1 MKPCFMPADILL
13 PNEKIEMEKWAVI
26 ACDQYTSQ
34 PEYWEKVKEFVGSS
48 KSTLNLVFPEVYLGE
63 EDGRI
68 DSICTA
74 MKDYLKDGIVGQAV
88 SNGFILV
95 KRQVGHGTRT
105 GLIGVIDLEQ
115 YDFNPGSEKLIR
127 ATEGTVLSRIPP
139 RVKIRTNA
147 VLECPHVMLLI
158 DDPDKKLIEPLAAQS
173 GQLRKL
179 YDFDLMLGGG
189 RVKGYSVEGK
199 MAESLTKLISQMQA
213 ESNNFFLAAGDG
225 NHSLATAKTC
235 WENIKANLSEKERV
249 SHPARFSMVEVIN
262 LHDDSL
268 NFEPIHR
275 VVDNCDCDAIMTS
288 FSEFLKENGLTAD
301 LGDEITLVDSNGK
314 RRVFSI
320 GGLEGRLPID
330 IIQRFLDTFT
340 INSESELDYIHG
352 ENHVIDLL
360 KKKKSV
366 GILLKAIG
374 KSSLFPGI
382 AAGGVLP
389 RKTFSIGEA
398 DEKRFYT
405 ECRKITAEL

>member
-13 PNEKIEMEKWAVI
+13 PNEKIKMEKWAVI

-48 KSTLNLVFPEVYLGE
+48 QSTLNLVFPEVYLEE

-68 DSICTA
+68 ESICWF
-74 MKDYLKDGIVGQAV
+74 MKEYLKNETIVKAV

-95 KRQVGHGTRT
+95 ERQVGHGTRT

-139 RVKIRTNA
+139 RVRIRTNA
-147 VLECPHVMLLI
+147 VLECPHVMLLV
-158 DDPDKKLIEPLAAQS
+158 DDPDRQLIEPLAAQRE
-173 GQLRKL
+173 QLRKL

-189 RVKGYSVEGK
+189 SVKGYAIEGLR
-199 MAESLTKLISQMQA
+199 AESLIMLISQMQA
-213 ESNNFFLAAGDG
+213 GSNNFFLAAGDG

-235 WENIKANLSEKERV
+235 WENIKASLSEEEKAC
-249 SHPARFSMVEVIN
+249 HPARFSMVEVIN
-262 LHDDSL
+262 LHDASL

-275 VVDNCDCDAIMTS
+275 VIDNCDCDVIMTS
-288 FSEFLKENGLTAD
+288 FSEFLEENGLTAGW
-301 LGDEITLVDSNGK
+301 GDEITLVDSNGGK
-314 RRVFSI
+314 IAFSI

-330 IIQRFLDTFT
+330 IVQRFLDAFT
-340 INSESELDYIHG
+340 INSESQLDYIHG
-352 ENHVIDLL
+352 EKHVIDLL

-366 GILLKAIG
+366 GILLKSID

-405 ECRKITAEL
+405 ECRKIAAEQ

>member
-1 MKPCFMPADILL
+1 MNPCFMPADILL
-13 PNEKIEMEKWAVI
+13 PNEKIEMGKWAVI

-34 PEYWEKVKEFVGSS
+34 PEYWERVREIVGSS
-48 KSTLNLVFPEVYLGE
+48 ESALNIVFPEVYLAK

-68 DSICTA
+68 ENICA
-74 MKDYLKDGIVGQAV
+74 SMKEYLKNGTVTKAV
-88 SNGFILV
+88 TNGFILV
-95 KRQVGHGTRT
+95 EREVGHGTRT
-105 GLIGVIDLEQ
+105 GLIGVIDLEE
-115 YDFNPGSEKLIR
+115 YEFTPGSEKLIR

-139 RVKIRTNA
+139 RVRIRENA
-147 VLECPHVMLLI
+147 VLECPHVMLLV
-158 DDPDKKLIEPLAAQS
+158 DDPARKLIEPLAAEKEN
-173 GQLRKL
+173 LRKL

-189 RVKGYSVEGK
+189 NVKGYAIEGER
-199 MAESLTKLISQMQA
+199 AESLTKLISRMQA
-213 ESNNFFLAAGDG
+213 ESGNFFLAAGDG

-235 WENIKANLSEKERV
+235 WENIKVNLTEEEKAN
-249 SHPARFSMVEVIN
+249 HPARFSMVEVIN

-275 VVDNCDCDAIMTS
+275 VVDNCDCDAIMTP

-301 LGDEITLVDSNGK
+301 WGDEITLVDSNGERK
-314 RRVFSI
+314 AFSI

-330 IIQRFLDTFT
+330 IVQRFLDAFT
-340 INSESELDYIHG
+340 VNSESQLDYIHG

-366 GILLKAIG
+366 GILLKSID

-382 AAGGVLP
+382 ATGGVLP

-398 DEKRFYT
+398 DEKRFYI
-405 ECRKITAEL
+405 ECRHICR